1 MKRALIL
8 GLGES
13 GIAMARWLAR
23 EGWMLRVADTRA
35 APPMLPTLQAE
46 LPQAQFPGGP
56 WDADLLEGVDLV
68 ALSPGLSPLQEPLRA
83 LLAQAAQRGID
94 VVGEIELFARALE
107 RLREERGYVTRVLG
121 VTGTNGKTTTVRMVA
136 RMLEQGGRSV
146 CTAGNI
152 SPSALDALRGLL
164 DADRL
169 PDFWVLELSSF
180 QLATTSSLACAAA
193 AILNITQDHL
203 DWHGSFADY
212 RASKLRIFAPST
224 YRVFNRD
231 DPATQDLMS
240 APVLPGS
247 GPSEAAAASF
257 GAGAPKQLGQFG
269 LAREAGLL
277 WLACTDE
284 APPRSRNLRARR
296 GRGGRDPA
304 AVGLLGPAP
313 LEEGELPAVH
323 RLMPID
329 ALPVRGTHNAMN
341 ALAALALVR
350 AVGAPLA
357 PALRAL
363 EGFRGEPHRTETV
376 ACVAGVEYVDDSK
389 GTNVGATVAALQG
402 LAAGAVAADLGADAA
417 GAPAA
422 ARRIVVILGGDG
434 KGQAFE
440 PLAEA
445 VRAHARAA
453 LLIGKD
459 APLIAQALEGIDVP
473 LLFPADLRAAVQ
485 AAAVL
490 AQSGDVVLLS
500 PACASLDAFRNYAH
514 RAEVFR
520 AAVAELSTG
529 QSTERS
535 AALPGSGS
543 GGVAPGADAASTPA
557 PGKGEA

>member
-35 APPMLPTLQAE
+35 APPMLPALQAE
-46 LPQAQFPGGP
+46 LPQAQFRGGP

-94 VVGEIELFARALE
+94 VAGEIELFARALE

-146 CTAGNI
+146 CAAGNI

-180 QLATTSSLACAAA
+180 QLATTSSLACTAA

-231 DPATQDLMS
+231 DPATRDLESVPVQPGS
-240 APVLPGS
+240 APA
-247 GPSEAAAASF
+247 EAAASF
-257 GAGAPKQLGQFG
+257 GAGTPRQLGQFG

-284 APPRSRNLRARR
+284 APPPRRARR
-296 GRGGRDPA
+296 GGRGGRDPA
-304 AVGLLGPAP
+304 AASLLGPAP

-323 RLMPID
+323 RLMPVD

-363 EGFRGEPHRTETV
+363 EGFHGEPHRTELV

-402 LAAGAVAADLGADAA
+402 LAAGAGAADPGADPA

-459 APLIAQALEGIDVP
+459 APLIARALEGIDVP

-490 AQSGDVVLLS
+490 AQAGDVVLLS

-529 QSTERS
+529 LSTER
-535 AALPGSGS
+535 P
-543 GGVAPGADAASTPA
+543 APAPA
-557 PGKGEA
+557 PGQGEA